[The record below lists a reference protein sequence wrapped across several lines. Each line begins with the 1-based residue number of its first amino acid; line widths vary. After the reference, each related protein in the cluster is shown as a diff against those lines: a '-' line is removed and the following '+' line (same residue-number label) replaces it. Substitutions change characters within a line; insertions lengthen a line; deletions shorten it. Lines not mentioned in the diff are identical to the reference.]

1 MGSVSIRNV
10 SKCFKKDKDS
20 SLSVLSDISL
30 EISDDEFVSFVGPS
44 GCGKTTLLRIVAGL
58 EKATDGKVF
67 VDDTEI
73 VKTNPLVGMVFQE
86 YSLFPWMNVLDN
98 ISFGPMIRGVP
109 KEKRNADALKY
120 VELVGLSGFE
130 RNYPYELSGG
140 MRQRVAIAR
149 ALANDPDLLIMD
161 EPLGALDAHT
171 RNMMQM
177 ELLDIWEK
185 QKKTILFVTHSV
197 DEAVFLSD
205 RIVVLARGPGRIS
218 SIVQVTLPRPRDRT
232 DPEFVS
238 VRKQVLSMME
248 STM

>member
-1 MGSVSIRNV
+1 
-10 SKCFKKDKDS
+10 
-20 SLSVLSDISL
+20 
-30 EISDDEFVSFVGPS
+30 
-44 GCGKTTLLRIVAGL
+44 
-58 EKATDGKVF
+58 
-67 VDDTEI
+67 
-73 VKTNPLVGMVFQE
+73 MVFQE

-98 ISFGPMIRGVP
+98 ISFGPKIRGVP
-109 KEKRNADALKY
+109 KEKRHADALMY

-177 ELLDIWEK
+177 ELLNIWEK

-205 RIVVLARGPGRIS
+205 RIVVLARGPGHIS
-218 SIVQVTLPRPRDRT
+218 DIIQVEIPRPRDRT
-232 DPEFVS
+232 DPEFVT